1 MKAQQLTLWREPPTM
16 RDVADVVRLGGT
28 AALTEADRRA
38 DQARYQEVRCRSA
51 MNRAYGMPFSWTLN
65 PYRGCTHGCHYCYAR
80 KYHKQ
85 FEMNADDEFASVIL
99 VKTNIVETLRREL
112 RRPSWTGEL
121 VAIGSAT
128 DCYQPIEGHY
138 KLTRGA
144 LEALIERRNP
154 ASIVTKGPM
163 IVRDK
168 ALLSR
173 LCEFEGSTV
182 YVSVPCVDEA
192 VTRELEPGT
201 ASPGQR
207 LRAAQE
213 LQDAGIRVRIL
224 MSPIVPGF
232 SSKPSLI
239 ERTVEACAAHGVRL
253 AGGNV
258 MHLEEG
264 ARAHFFAWLEREHPE
279 LLEGYRGL
287 YVGKSAPAA
296 YTKEVARI
304 LTDARHRLPVVSQPM
319 PLDRKRRTC

>member
-1 MKAQQLTLWREPPTM
+1 MSKPAQLTLWRQAPTM
-16 RDVADVVRLGGT
+16 RDVADVVRAGGT
-28 AALTEADRRA
+28 DALTEADRRA
-38 DQARYQEVRCRSA
+38 DQARYQEVRCKSA
-51 MNRAYGMPFSWTLN
+51 LNRAYGMPFSWTLN

-99 VKTNIVETLRREL
+99 VKANIVEVLRREL

-138 KLTRGA
+138 KLTKSA
-144 LEALIERRNP
+144 LEVLLEHRNP

-168 ALLSR
+168 DLLAR
-173 LCEFEGSTV
+173 LSAVEGSTV
-182 YVSVPCVDEA
+182 YVSVPCADEA
-192 VTRELEPGT
+192 VCEELEPGT
-201 ASPGQR
+201 ASPRQR
-207 LRAAQE
+207 LRAARE
-213 LQDAGIRVRIL
+213 LADAGVRVRIL

-232 SSKPSLI
+232 SSKPALI
-239 ERTVEACAAHGVRL
+239 ERTVEACAAHGVRI

-264 ARAHFFAWLEREHPE
+264 ARTHFFAWLEREHPE
-279 LLEGYRGL
+279 LVPGYREL
-287 YVGKSAPAA
+287 YRRKNAPAA
-296 YTKEVARI
+296 YTKEVARV
-304 LTDARHRLPVVSQPM
+304 LGYTRAKA
-319 PLDRKRRTC
+319 DRKGP